1 MKKYK
6 KIFLFSDFNLDLFND
21 FLENQLDKRKFK
33 IVNSEYNQID
43 QFLRKSNSKK
53 KEDNHI
59 LFQWISGNYFFKI
72 LKNNNYNKKYK
83 KEFNNYIDEFIEN
96 TKKNL

>member
-33 IVNSEYNQID
+33 
-43 QFLRKSNSKK
+43 
-53 KEDNHI
+53 
-59 LFQWISGNYFFKI
+59 
-72 LKNNNYNKKYK
+72 
-83 KEFNNYIDEFIEN
+83 
-96 TKKNL
+96 